1 LTSQER
7 QLTVNQYIEQKWC
20 RQEAFPPRKGP
31 SCAAVDMVP
40 IEKKG
45 FIVNLVMDS
54 GFPRLR

>member
-1 LTSQER
+1 M
-7 QLTVNQYIEQKWC
+7 IKQKWC

-31 SCAAVDMVP
+31 SCAAADMVP

-54 GFPRLR
+54 GFPQLR